1 VRLQVDVNDT
11 TIYSNYPA
19 DIEASDNLKLMTPEQ
34 REAFLSDPSLLTV
47 RIDDYTLPSILI
59 KLIKSLKKNSVA
71 VMETT
76 RIDKMHKNFPS
87 EMFDQYKSIKV
98 GDTVRFTV
106 SLYSIKNTSYFYK
119 LKVVGKIAYVDRL
132 K

>member
-1 VRLQVDVNDT
+1 L
-11 TIYSNYPA
+11 I
-19 DIEASDNLKLMTPEQ
+19 
-34 REAFLSDPSLLTV
+34 TV
-47 RIDDYTLPSILI
+47 RIDDYNLPSILI

-76 RIDKMHKNFPS
+76 RIDKIHKNFPS

-98 GDTVRFTV
+98 GDKVRFTV

-119 LKVVGKIAYVDRL
+119 LKVIGKIGYVDRL
-132 K
+132 KSKAGDFFK